1 MIKSCQSLKWII
13 ELRDRSGM
21 RMINPVIHEVAL
33 KTLSSKS
40 DFFIIK
46 NKYVIRRI
54 FKKIPAEFQK
64 LKEDLLI

>member
-13 ELRDRSGM
+13 ELSDKSGI
-21 RMINPVIHEVAL
+21 RIIKPVIQEVAL
-33 KTLSSKS
+33 NTFRSKS
-40 DFFIIK
+40 DFFMIK
-46 NKYVIRRI
+46 NKYVIKRI